1 MRPIVHLH
9 SALAAALALAAVLT
23 VAAAKS
29 DPLKLTPGQLA
40 AADPNTLNIGV
51 RSGVDL
57 EVKNSAARAAELADP
72 AHKKP
77 LYAVIWVRQ
86 LPTGQPFAKPVD
98 ARAIGEHLIRVLD
111 AQGFRRIKP
120 GQKPDIIIGAKYCR
134 AELPNPYSYQIGSAD
149 PKRGGHDEQKGPIVD
164 NLSDS
169 GHLVARPAFFEPL
182 TGLEDRAQRGT
193 LEKLIIMVV
202 AWKYP
207 PPADPKT
214 EIKPLWRSTMTVDD
228 PDHRDLNA
236 VAAKMLEAGAPF
248 FDRELTEPEVTVSQP
263 LPEGHVKLGETKV
276 IEDTKSTPK

>member
-1 MRPIVHLH
+1 MRTIVHLR
-9 SALAAALALAAVLT
+9 STLAVALSAVLT
-23 VAAAKS
+23 ASAAKS
-29 DPLKLTPGQLA
+29 DSLKHTPGQLA
-40 AADPNTLNIGV
+40 APDPKTLNIGV

-77 LYAVIWVRQ
+77 LYAVIWVRE
-86 LPTGQPFAKPVD
+86 LPTGQPFARPVD

-134 AELPNPYSYQIGSAD
+134 AELPNPYSYQIGH
-149 PKRGGHDEQKGPIVD
+149 GGHNEIRNVPD

-169 GHLVARPAFFEPL
+169 GHLVARPAFFEPM
-182 TGLEDRAQRGT
+182 TGLLEKAERAN

-248 FDRELTEPEVTVSQP
+248 FDRELREPEVTVSQP
-263 LPEGHVKLGETKV
+263 LPEGHVKLGEAQV
-276 IEDTKSTPK
+276 IEDTKPAPK